1 MGEKN
6 LNQDRIKRMDLLG
19 GLGAG
24 ILGGGLALLF
34 ARWLES
40 FALPALLLGIATHGW
55 AMYQKGRLE
64 RDAGLSEPRWAAV
77 AEGVCWFLLALL
89 FLYIGYR
96 IAVPES

>member
-1 MGEKN
+1 MRESN
-6 LNQDRIKRMDLLG
+6 VNQDRIKRMDLLG

-40 FALPALLLGIATHGW
+40 FAVPALLLGIATHGW

-64 RDAGLSEPRWAAV
+64 RTEGLDEPRWAIV
-77 AEGVCWFLLALL
+77 AEGVCWVLLAILV
-89 FLYIGYR
+89 LYIGYQ
-96 IAVPES
+96 IVVPAR

>member
-1 MGEKN
+1 MRESN
-6 LNQDRIKRMDLLG
+6 VNQDRIKRMDLLG

-40 FALPALLLGIATHGW
+40 FAVPALLLGVATHGW

-64 RDAGLSEPRWAAV
+64 RAEGLSEPRWTLV
-77 AEGVCWFLLALL
+77 TEGVCWVLLAVLA
-89 FLYIGYR
+89 LYIGYR
-96 IAVPES
+96 IAVPAT